1 MASDELILLTPEGKL
16 ELESELKTLRDV
28 KRKQILERINDLSS
42 AGDAS
47 DDSDYDNAKEELIQ
61 LDARVREIQNILDD
75 ARIVEHVETDGSVS
89 FGSTVTVEDESGE
102 TDTWTIVGPQEANA
116 RMGKISNVSP
126 VGSAL
131 IGKRTGDSVT
141 VEAPGGTIVFHIRD
155 VQ

>member
-1 MASDELILLTPEGKL
+1 MASDELILLTPQGKL
-16 ELESELKTLRDV
+16 ELENELTTLRDV

-75 ARIVEHVETDGSVS
+75 ARIVEHVDTDGSVS

-102 TDTWTIVGPQEANA
+102 ADTWTIVGPQEANA
-116 RMGKISNVSP
+116 RLGKISNVSP
-126 VGSAL
+126 VGKAL
-131 IGKRTGDSVT
+131 LGKREGDSVT